1 MGRIKVLSIDGGGIR
16 GIIAAA
22 ILEAL
27 QAQIGRELHEVFDLI
42 SGTSTGGIIALGIGT
57 PAKNGRPYRPAE
69 LLELYRSQGP
79 TMFAKS
85 IFTGAKQLFGPKYS
99 SPPESSLPTHYENEQ
114 LRHGRFAWH
123 LRTGGRCERR

>member
-1 MGRIKVLSIDGGGIR
+1 MGRINVLSIDGGGIR

-69 LLELYRSQGP
+69 SSGRRPRHVTGP
-79 TMFAKS
+79 QRGS
-85 IFTGAKQLFGPKYS
+85 IPLPLGGLDGAR
-99 SPPESSLPTHYENEQ
+99 PEIVL
-114 LRHGRFAWH
+114 
-123 LRTGGRCERR
+123 